1 MPGPALIFAAPSV
14 GAAAALRKKAENRR
28 KQAASNKWSQKYPLV
43 EDYGTLTS
51 SIQAAKNELNV
62 LNASPATTAGA
73 KRVKK
78 RETEQLAKWI
88 SVMLAHSKD
97 LKAGLAPAT
106 SSGVPMPMP
115 GYPGNPANETPVLD
129 GGTPTPLGGTPV
141 SLGPSGATEDGQG
154 AGDASAAPGQKKTNW
169 LLIGGV
175 AVGVIL
181 LLNFM
186 KKK

>member
-1 MPGPALIFAAPSV
+1 MPGPALIFAAPTV
-14 GAAAALRKKAENRR
+14 GAAAALSKKAENRR
-28 KQAASNKWSQKYPLV
+28 KQAAANKWSQKYPLV

-51 SIQAAKNELNV
+51 SIEMAKSELKV
-62 LNASPATTAGA
+62 LSASPANTAGA

-78 RETEQLAKWI
+78 RETEQLAKWVI
-88 SVMLAHSKD
+88 VMQAHSKD
-97 LKAGLAPAT
+97 LRAGLAPAT

-115 GYPGNPANETPVLD
+115 GYPGKSANETPVLD
-129 GGTPTPLGGTPV
+129 GGTAQPLGGTPV
-141 SLGPSGATEDGQG
+141 SLGPNSGSMEAQG
-154 AGDASAAPGQKKTNW
+154 PVDANEAPGQKKTNW

-186 KKK
+186 KKN